1 MLVSYK
7 WLKELVAIDVPSAE
21 LAEKMSTSGIEVEGV
36 IQPNKGLSKIV
47 VGFVKECISHPD
59 SDHLSI
65 CTVDVGEADD
75 LTIVCGAPNIK
86 AEIKVIVALVGAR
99 IADNYKIKKGKIRG
113 VVSLGMICSL
123 QELGIA
129 EAVVPK
135 QFAEGIYYLPQD
147 AVVGEPVD
155 AYLGID
161 DEVIDLSITP
171 NRADAL
177 SMRGVAHEVGAVY
190 DLPVHFEPKTVKENQ
205 HQAAELLSVT
215 IESPSDTPTYQMRI
229 IEKVTVQ
236 PSPVWLQ
243 NRLMLEGIRP
253 INNVVDVTNFVLLY
267 FGQPLHSFDFDKFK
281 GNQIVV
287 RRAETKE
294 SLITLDGETR
304 QLTTD
309 DLVITNNNEP
319 IALAGVMGGEATEID
334 SQSKTV
340 ALEAALFDPQLVR
353 KTSQKFNLRSES
365 SARFEKG
372 INQATVNEALDYAAQ
387 MIAEL
392 GEGEVLA
399 GTISSGAFKA
409 SDVEVGT
416 TVSKLNRSL
425 GTTLELSEIVAI
437 FERLGFTVQ
446 TIGEDIMVTI
456 PPRRWDITIEADL
469 VEEVA
474 RIYGYDNLPSTLPVG
489 QTLIG
494 ELTAKQKLMRQSH
507 ALLEGYGLT
516 ETISYALT
524 TPDKARKF
532 AWHPSNLTELDF
544 PMSEER
550 SVLRQ
555 SIITEMLTNIS
566 YNQARKNK
574 NIAFYEIGKVFEQE
588 QNPKKDLPT
597 ENTHIAI
604 ALSGNRLENDFQTET
619 IAYDFTYL
627 KGIIENYFASL
638 NIPITFEKYTALEEM
653 HPGRTASILI
663 NDQIIGFLGQVHPQL
678 ANDFAIE
685 ATYVAEFDLQA
696 VLAINEPIVFN
707 EISKFQAVNRDIAFL
722 VDEAVTYQTV
732 LEVVESTK
740 TKLLKSARLFDI
752 FQGDKL
758 PQGKKSLAYRLV
770 FESNEATLTD
780 EQIEQAVNKIT
791 KQLVEQL
798 GAEIR

>member
-7 WLKELVAIDVPSAE
+7 WLKELVAVDVPSAE

-36 IQPNKGLSKIV
+36 IQPNKGLSNIV
-47 VGFVKECISHPD
+47 VGFVKECVPHPD

-65 CTVDVGEADD
+65 CTVNVGETDD

-86 AEIKVIVALVGAR
+86 AGIKVIVALVGAR
-99 IADNYKIKKGKIRG
+99 IADNHKIKKGKIRG
-113 VVSLGMICSL
+113 IVSLGMICSL

-129 EAVVPK
+129 ESVVPK
-135 QFAEGIYYLPQD
+135 QFAEGIYYLPD
-147 AVVGEPVD
+147 NAVIGQAVD
-155 AYLGID
+155 TYLGID
-161 DEVIDLSITP
+161 DEIIDLSITP

-190 DLPVHFEPKTVKENQ
+190 NLPVSFEPKQIRENAR
-205 HQAAELLSVT
+205 QATELLSVK
-215 IESPSDTPTYQMRI
+215 IENPTDAPTYQMRI
-229 IEKVTVQ
+229 IENVTVQ

-243 NRLMLEGIRP
+243 NRLMLAGIRP

-287 RRAETKE
+287 RRANDQE
-294 SLITLDGETR
+294 SLTTLDGEKR
-304 QLTTD
+304 QLSAE

-319 IALAGVMGGEATEID
+319 VAIAGVMGGEATEID
-334 SQSKTV
+334 NQSKTV

-392 GEGEVLA
+392 GQGEVLS

-409 SDVEVGT
+409 SSIDVGT

-425 GTTLELSEIVAI
+425 GTDLALTEIVSI
-437 FERLGFTVQ
+437 FERLGFNVQ

-456 PPRRWDITIEADL
+456 PPRRWDIKIEADL

-474 RIYGYDNLPSTLPVG
+474 RIYGYDKLPSTLPVG

-494 ELTAKQKLMRQSH
+494 ELTAKQRLMRQSRE
-507 ALLEGYGLT
+507 LLEGYGLT

-524 TPDKARKF
+524 TVDKSCQF
-532 AWHPSNLTELDF
+532 AWQPSNLTALDF

-555 SIITEMLTNIS
+555 SIITEMLTSIS

-574 NIAFYEIGKVFEQE
+574 NIAFYEIGKVFEQKHD
-588 QNPKKDLPT
+588 PKKNLPT

-604 ALSGNRLENDFQTET
+604 ALSGNRLAKDFQTEET
-619 IAYDFTYL
+619 AYDFTYL
-627 KGIIENYFASL
+627 KGIIESYFSAL
-638 NIPITFEKYTALEEM
+638 NISVAFEKYTELEEM
-653 HPGRTASILI
+653 HPGRTASILL
-663 NDQIIGFLGQVHPQL
+663 NNQMIGFLGQIHPKM
-678 ANDFAIE
+678 AKAFAVE

-696 VLAINEPIVFN
+696 ILAVNEPIIFS

-722 VDEAVTYQTV
+722 VDEAVTYQAV
-732 LEVVESTK
+732 LEVIQSAK
-740 TKLLKSARLFDI
+740 TNLLKSARLFDI

-770 FESNEATLTD
+770 FESSEATLTD

-791 KQLVEQL
+791 KQLVNQL
-798 GAEIR
+798 GVEIR